1 MSDEQI
7 MPGPKGLI
15 CPMHRKSMR
24 DVCETCPLWR
34 RLYGRD
40 PQTGDLIDEWNCTL
54 AWLPNLLIEN
64 AKESRETAA
73 AVESFRNETVA
84 RQDAATERARQI
96 LQRQGPPA
104 MKTIEVNNGS

>member
-1 MSDEQI
+1 

-54 AWLPNLLIEN
+54 AWLPKLLIEN

-73 AVESFRNETVA
+73 AVESFRNETVK
-84 RQDAATERARQI
+84 RQDAATQRAAQI
-96 LQRQGPPA
+96 LNQRAMPA
-104 MKTIEVNNGS
+104 IKTIEVNNGT